1 MPSNM
6 QRNMDSKLK
15 ESSKMAE
22 KKKEPMVT
30 AVLSNGLVVRI
41 PLEGYKETLRKMEE
55 NIKYNK
61 KK

>member
-1 MPSNM
+1 
-6 QRNMDSKLK
+6 
-15 ESSKMAE
+15 MAE

-41 PLEGYKETLRKMEE
+41 PLKGYKETIEKMEE

>member
-1 MPSNM
+1 MQSNM
-6 QRNMDSKLK
+6 QRNTDSELK
-15 ESSKMAE
+15 ESSKMAG

-30 AVLSNGLVVRI
+30 AVLSNGLVVRV
-41 PLEGYKETLRKMEE
+41 PAKGCKETLRKMEE